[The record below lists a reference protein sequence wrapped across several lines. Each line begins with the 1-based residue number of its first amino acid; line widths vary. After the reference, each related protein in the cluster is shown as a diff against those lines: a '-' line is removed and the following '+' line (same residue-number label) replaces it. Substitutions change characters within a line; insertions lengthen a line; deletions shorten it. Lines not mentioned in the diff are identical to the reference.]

1 MGRGVGSEWLT
12 TQAYLYD
19 NEDRFFAGWRLG
31 ESWVYCTVSWCVSV
45 VCAGSLIVGAH
56 TLPSEAGYELI
67 PERPE
72 EY

>member
-1 MGRGVGSEWLT
+1 VGSERLT
-12 TQAYLYD
+12 MQAYLYD

-45 VCAGSLIVGAH
+45 VCAGLLIVGAH